1 MKVANTRTILV
12 FKQACYIKTSN
23 NVNGKAYQCHIHFSC
38 QVISIYD
45 FPLLGSNCR
54 YLPTCSSYTVQAI
67 QEWGLIKGTWLGI
80 KRISRCHPWG
90 SEGYDPVPRKKKD

>member
-1 MKVANTRTILV
+1 MGKLISAIFIFLVKLYQYTI
-12 FKQACYIKTSN
+12 S
-23 NVNGKAYQCHIHFSC
+23 
-38 QVISIYD
+38 
-45 FPLLGSNCR
+45 PLLGSNCR
-54 YLPTCSSYTVQAI
+54 YSPTCSSYTVQAI